1 MISRVKR
8 TWTVSIN
15 FFFSTE
21 KVIMVDESGILY
33 GEKKK
38 ISMAQTKS
46 IVLFY
51 KKKADMIV
59 G

>member
-1 MISRVKR
+1 MVSRVKR
-8 TWTVSIN
+8 HGHFQST
-15 FFFSTE
+15 FFFSSA